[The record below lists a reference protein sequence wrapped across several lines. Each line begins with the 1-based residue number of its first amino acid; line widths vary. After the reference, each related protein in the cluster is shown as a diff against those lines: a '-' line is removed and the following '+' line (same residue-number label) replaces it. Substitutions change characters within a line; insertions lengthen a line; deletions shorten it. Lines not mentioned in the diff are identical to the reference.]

1 MKARQWRNHNM
12 AKAFFGFPKTV
23 LVSKLAFVKENKL
36 YQQLRG
42 KRTQDGLEYS
52 GTWAE
57 FFNLLG
63 WMPVPSLVAW

>member
-12 AKAFFGFPKTV
+12 AKAFAGFSKTV

-36 YQQLRG
+36 YQQLSG

-57 FFNLLG
+57 FCNLLG
-63 WMPVPSLVAW
+63 WTPVPSLVAW